1 MPPMNWA
8 GNLRYA
14 AHAWHTPQSIDELQ
28 RVVAAAYRAKAV
40 GTRHSFTTIADTDGD
55 LISLAGLPPE
65 IAIDAEANTVTVTG
79 GTRYGDLMPVLEEAG
94 FALHN
99 TGSLPHISIAGA
111 TATGTHG
118 SGDGNGILSVAI
130 SALEVVRADG
140 ELVTIGAD
148 DPDMMG
154 LAVGLGAFG
163 VIIRVTLDLQPSY
176 LVRQDAYIDA
186 PWDAVLGEFDDIMAS
201 AYSVSLLGDFAS
213 PVVAQVW
220 QKSRIAPGAN
230 DLPDP
235 VPAARFG
242 GAWLDAAGD
251 AAFPNLN
258 PRGGMVGPW
267 SERMPHFRLD
277 GAPSAG
283 GDELQSEYFVPRPA
297 AVPALDALRRMGS
310 EIAPHLHIAEIRT
323 VAADAI
329 WLSPAYDRDSACIGF
344 TWRNHPAEV
353 TALLPRVER
362 ALAPFEPRPHWG
374 KLSTLTPRDVAASFE
389 MLPAFRDLVTRYD
402 PAGKFSNAF
411 LRRVLG

>member
-1 MPPMNWA
+1 MTSPDGRTALPPTNWA

-14 AHAWHTPQSIDELQ
+14 ARAWHTPESIDELQ
-28 RVVAAAYRAKAV
+28 HVVAAADRAKAV

-148 DPDMMG
+148 DPDMMC

-163 VIIRVTLDLQPSY
+163 VITRVTLDLQPSY

-242 GAWLDAAGD
+242 GALARRRRRRRLSQPQPPRRHGGPLVGAHAALPARRRAVGGRRR
-251 AAFPNLN
+251 AA
-258 PRGGMVGPW
+258 
-267 SERMPHFRLD
+267 ERIFR
-277 GAPSAG
+277 
-283 GDELQSEYFVPRPA
+283 
-297 AVPALDALRRMGS
+297 
-310 EIAPHLHIAEIRT
+310 
-323 VAADAI
+323 
-329 WLSPAYDRDSACIGF
+329 SPAGRACRRSMRCAA
-344 TWRNHPAEV
+344 WEV
-353 TALLPRVER
+353 RSRRTCTSRRSGPLPR
-362 ALAPFEPRPHWG
+362 
-374 KLSTLTPRDVAASFE
+374 TPS
-389 MLPAFRDLVTRYD
+389 
-402 PAGKFSNAF
+402 G
-411 LRRVLG
+411 